1 MANINFMVPVKAG
14 SPFERSNKILDL
26 IFGHGDH
33 CDLND
38 QLSVFN
44 SIGNNCGKIYLPLNV
59 SLEPLV
65 AAQHTLGFSVQAE
78 VRQNKIVLH
87 Y

>member
-14 SPFERSNKILDL
+14 SPFERANKILDL
-26 IFGHGDH
+26 VFGHGNH
-33 CDLND
+33 YELND
-38 QLSVFN
+38 RFSVFN
-44 SIGNNCGKIYLPLNV
+44 SLGNNCGKIYLPLNV

-65 AAQHTLGFSVQAE
+65 AAQHTLGFNVQAE

>member
-38 QLSVFN
+38 QFSVFN
-44 SIGNNCGKIYLPLNV
+44 SCGNNCGKIYLPLNV

-65 AAQHTLGFSVQAE
+65 AAQHTLGFNVQAE
-78 VRQNKIVLH
+78 VRQNKVVLH

>member
-38 QLSVFN
+38 QFSVFN
-44 SIGNNCGKIYLPLNV
+44 SLGNNCGKIYLPLSV
-59 SLEPLV
+59 SLEHLV
-65 AAQHTLGFSVQAE
+65 AQQDKLGFDIHAE
-78 VRQNKIVLH
+78 VRQNKVVLH